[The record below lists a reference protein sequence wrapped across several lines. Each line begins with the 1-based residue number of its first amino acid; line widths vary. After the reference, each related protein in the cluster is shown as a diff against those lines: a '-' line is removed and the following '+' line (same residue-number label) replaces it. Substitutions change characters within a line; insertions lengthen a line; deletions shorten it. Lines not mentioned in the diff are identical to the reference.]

1 MKMEEKKVMAA
12 LLELGCTKR
21 KAKKLICDEREKR
34 KKAQEKRDVERTQKL
49 FNGLLGN
56 LY

>member
-1 MKMEEKKVMAA
+1 MEEKKVMAA

-34 KKAQEKRDVERTQKL
+34 KKAQEKRDVGRIQKL